1 MLNPSYVRMLYEEQ
15 RRELEREI
23 DMNRRIA
30 EMNPCRKARPTLFER
45 LQQVMGVRPAP
56 APVACAVCCGA

>member
-23 DMNRRIA
+23 EMNRRIA
-30 EMNPCRKARPTLFER
+30 EMNPCRKAQPSWLER
-45 LQQVMGVRPAP
+45 LGHVMGVRPAP
-56 APVACAVCCGA
+56 VVCAACCGV